1 MKFWAK
7 TPGVHTG
14 NEERGTLPTGRQI
27 YTRPLASVRNIS
39 YIRAMLRAYKYALFP
54 DQEQSVQLAKTFGCC
69 RFVYNAGLETKNTA
83 YRMRG
88 VNLTC
93 FDLIKQA
100 TEAKKELTW
109 LSEVPSQALQMA
121 LRNLDNAFT
130 NFFRHGAAFPRFKSK
145 YRKQSFQLPQGVK
158 VDFDG
163 GKIFLPKC
171 KWVAAVLHRK
181 FEGTIKTT
189 TVSRTATGK
198 YFVSVLVDM
207 PICAAKLKS
216 VNPATAVGLD
226 LGIKTFL
233 VTSDGEEFKNQKFL
247 SRNLKRLRVEQRSLA
262 RKEKGSQNR
271 QKQRL
276 VVAKLHEKIRN
287 QRSDYLHKLSTD
299 LLNRYGTLC
308 FEDLHVK
315 GMVRNRPLARSISE
329 QGWAE
334 FRRMCDYKAETYG
347 KHVIQ
352 IGRFEPSSKMCSTCG
367 ATNHQLTLK
376 DRSWQCSSCSTVHDR
391 DLNAAINIK
400 DFGCRSAPRGGRLCP
415 LTWPTRAC
423 VGQEALAF

>member
-1 MKFWAK
+1 
-7 TPGVHTG
+7 
-14 NEERGTLPTGRQI
+14 
-27 YTRPLASVRNIS
+27 
-39 YIRAMLRAYKYALFP
+39 MLRAYKYALFP
-54 DQEQSVQLAKTFGCC
+54 DAEQSVQLAKTFGCV

-93 FDLIKQA
+93 FDLIKQT

-109 LSEVPSQALQMA
+109 LSEVPSQALQMS

-158 VDFDG
+158 VDFEAG
-163 GKIFLPKC
+163 RVFLPKC
-171 KWVAAVLHRK
+171 KWVVAVLHRK

-198 YFVSVLVDM
+198 YFVSILVDM
-207 PICAAKLKS
+207 PIRAAKPKS

-233 VTSDGEEFKNQKFL
+233 VTSDGEEFDRAAGRNQKFL

-262 RKEKGSQNR
+262 RKQKAGPPGGSANR
-271 QKQRL
+271 EKQRL

-299 LLNRYGTLC
+299 LLNRYDTLC
-308 FEDLHVK
+308 LEDLHIK

-334 FRRMCDYKAETYG
+334 FRRMCEYKAETYG

-352 IGRFEPSSKMCSTCG
+352 IGRFEPSSKMCSVCG
-367 ATNHQLTLK
+367 ATNNSLK
-376 DRSWQCSSCSTVHDR
+376 LSDRCWQCVSCSTVHDR
-391 DLNAAINIK
+391 DVNAATNIK
-400 DFGCRSAPRGGRLCP
+400 IFGCRSAPRGGRLCP
-415 LTWPTRAC
+415 LT
-423 VGQEALAF
+423 

>member
-1 MKFWAK
+1 
-7 TPGVHTG
+7 
-14 NEERGTLPTGRQI
+14 
-27 YTRPLASVRNIS
+27 
-39 YIRAMLRAYKYALFP
+39 MLRAYKYALFP
-54 DQEQSVQLAKTFGCC
+54 DAEQSVQLAKTFGCV

-93 FDLIKQA
+93 FDLIKQT

-109 LSEVPSQALQMA
+109 LSEVPSQALQMS

-158 VDFDG
+158 VDFEAG
-163 GKIFLPKC
+163 RVFLPKC
-171 KWVAAVLHRK
+171 KWVVAVLHRK

-198 YFVSVLVDM
+198 YFVSILVDM
-207 PICAAKLKS
+207 PIRAAKPKS

-233 VTSDGEEFKNQKFL
+233 VTSDGEEFENQKFL

-262 RKEKGSQNR
+262 RKQKAGPPGGSANR
-271 QKQRL
+271 EKQRL

-299 LLNRYGTLC
+299 LLNRYDTLC
-308 FEDLHVK
+308 LEDLHIK

-334 FRRMCDYKAETYG
+334 FRRMCEYKAETYG

-352 IGRFEPSSKMCSTCG
+352 IGRFEPSSKMCSVCG
-367 ATNHQLTLK
+367 ATNNGLK
-376 DRSWQCSSCSTVHDR
+376 LSDRCWQCVSCSTVHDR
-391 DLNAAINIK
+391 DVNAATNIK
-400 DFGCRSAPRGGRLCP
+400 IFGCRSAPLS
-415 LTWPTRAC
+415 AN
-423 VGQEALAF
+423 VSQ